1 MGRSP
6 RSAVLTS
13 ALAIGFFQVIG
24 SFGAADNQPDR
35 RAIDAV
41 ALALVL
47 AGPLALA
54 WRDRWPLVAVVVAV
68 AAADLYIGLGYPF
81 GPVFVSA
88 VVALFAAVQAA
99 PPGHLVTGR
108 RRLRRVR
115 RRLPP
120 RPPVRR

>member
-54 WRDRWPLVAVVVAV
+54 WRDRRPLVAV
-68 AAADLYIGLGYPF
+68 AASAAELYIGLGYPY
-81 GPVFVSA
+81 G
-88 VVALFAAVQAA
+88 
-99 PPGHLVTGR
+99 
-108 RRLRRVR
+108 
-115 RRLPP
+115 
-120 RPPVRR
+120 